1 MPRRREKLQ
10 IAMKGN
16 PKKSAAA
23 LAILLA
29 AIFVCMIVAN
39 GIQTDGGNVQVSSGV
54 IETDV
59 GQLTYKLYTPL
70 TATEENPA
78 PGVLLLHGYQNDHET
93 CAAYAIELAR
103 RGAVVMALDEYG
115 HGSSAAGLLNRGYVN
130 HKVTVNYGEDSEE
143 DGTYVEIGGQK
154 RYRVMMNFSNLSFFD
169 DHYSK
174 DDAGNSI
181 TDSSCGG
188 VSAYAVLAAM
198 PNVDST
204 RLALSGHSMG
214 TWSSWS
220 VAAAYSGTE
229 IEPKATVLQCGELF
243 RDSAYDTEKYHF
255 NNVLLLQAKW
265 DEFSYFRDYKKV
277 VNDDL
282 LRSDLRTEFLG
293 TSADEAA
300 WDTTYGDFADGSARR
315 MQLLYTNHRLT
326 THHDGGLTTAIEW
339 FDSTIGLDTDIPADN
354 HVAITKEWLTL
365 IAMLCAVFAMIPVME
380 LLLCVPFF
388 AKAAQPLPPKEG
400 IKPRG
405 KWWTAAIITILLAFA
420 TYPFMTQLGHGLLPL
435 PENIFRMTVGNGFLS
450 WYLLLIL
457 IMLGT
462 TIASRIKHK
471 KGKGGSDYYG
481 MGLSC
486 AEDPERINLGLLGRS
501 ALLALCMLLAMYI
514 LVVICEALF
523 MLDFRIIWPFFKS
536 FTLERFGQFCVYILI
551 FALFFVLNN
560 SKIMASQRCEATYQP
575 GFKGF
580 MGCWWRNA
588 LLMAGGILLI
598 ILLEYI
604 PFFADIGPGA
614 DLLFGST
621 FGGPFMSLLI
631 LFFPQVLVFSV
642 LCTYIYRRTGSVWVG
657 AFTVSSL
664 ACWIVTGGSSML

>member
-1 MPRRREKLQ
+1 
-10 IAMKGN
+10 MKGN
-16 PKKSAAA
+16 PKKSAVV
-23 LAILLA
+23 LAILLIA
-29 AIFVCMIVAN
+29 VFVCMITADS
-39 GIQTDGGNVQVSSGV
+39 IQTGGGKVDVSMGV
-54 IETDV
+54 IETELGD
-59 GQLTYKLYTPL
+59 LTYKLYTPV
-70 TATEENPA
+70 TATAENPA

-115 HGSSAAGLLNRGYVN
+115 HGGSDVGLLNRGYVN

-143 DGTYVEIGGQK
+143 NGTFVNVGGAK
-154 RYRVMMNFSNLSFFD
+154 RYRLMMNFSNLSFFD
-169 DHYSK
+169 ERYST
-174 DDAGNSI
+174 DDAGNVL

-188 VSAYAVLAAM
+188 VSAYAALAAM

-220 VAAAYSGTE
+220 VAAAFSNSE

-265 DEFSYFRDYKKV
+265 DEFSYFRDYKPV
-277 VNDDL
+277 VNDEL
-282 LRSDLRTEFLG
+282 LRSELRTEFLG
-293 TSADEAA
+293 VSADDAA
-300 WDTTYGDFADGSARR
+300 WDTTFGSFEDGTARR
-315 MQLLYTNHRLT
+315 MELLYTNHRLT
-326 THHDGGLTTAIEW
+326 THNDRGLTTALEW
-339 FDSTIGLDTDIPADN
+339 FGSALELDTDIPADD
-354 HVAITKEWLTL
+354 HIAVAKEWLTL
-365 IAMLCAVFAMIPVME
+365 LAMLCAVAAMIPVME
-380 LLLCVPFF
+380 IFLCTPFYSHLT
-388 AKAAQPLPPKEG
+388 QPLPPKEG
-400 IKPRG
+400 IKPSG
-405 KWWTAAIITILLAFA
+405 KWWKGAVITMLLSFA

-435 PENIFRMTVGNGFLS
+435 PESVFRMTIGNGFLS

-462 TIASRIKHK
+462 TVASRKKHK
-471 KGKGGSDYYG
+471 TGKGGADYYD

-486 AEDPERINLGLLGRS
+486 PGAPEKISLGLMGRS
-501 ALLALCMLLAMYI
+501 ALLSLCMLLTLYI
-514 LVVICEALF
+514 TVSFCEILF
-523 MLDFRIIWPFFKS
+523 SQDLRIIWPFFKS
-536 FTLERFGQFCVYILI
+536 FSLARFGQFCVYIPV

-560 SKIMASQRCEATYQP
+560 SKIIAGQRCEATYKP
-575 GFKGF
+575 GFRGF

-588 LLMAGGILLI
+588 MLMAGGILLI

-604 PFFADIGPGA
+604 PFFAGIGPGA

-631 LFFPQVLVFSV
+631 LFFPQVLVFS
-642 LCTYIYRRTGSVWVG
+642 LICTYIYRRTGSVWVG
-657 AFTVSSL
+657 AFTVASL